1 MTDPSYQLLNELRD
15 AFDAAFQ
22 VPRATAADDSVDLLA
37 IRLAGRAF
45 CIRIMDLQAVSP
57 LPPIVALP
65 RPDPLLLGVGGHR
78 GRLIAVF
85 SLAALL
91 ALEHE
96 TLAEPHDPGRL
107 RWLLIPRGDASIGLA
122 CATIDGYLRL
132 PAKDLRAGRPGPVN
146 ATVTDA
152 GEARGVLDL
161 NLLLQRLHGRTR
173 ARNEV

>member
-1 MTDPSYQLLNELRD
+1 MTDPSNQLLHELRD
-15 AFDAAFQ
+15 AFDVAFQ
-22 VPRATAADDSVDLLA
+22 VPRTAVASDGVDLLA

-45 CIRIMDLQAVSP
+45 CIRILDLQAVSP

-91 ALEHE
+91 ALQHE
-96 TLAEPHDPGRL
+96 AAAETDDPGQL
-107 RWLLIPRGDASIGLA
+107 RWLLIPGGDASIGLA
-122 CATIDGYLRL
+122 CASIDGYLRL
-132 PAKDLRAGRPGPVN
+132 PAKNLRAGRPGPVS
-146 ATVTDA
+146 ATVTEA